1 MVENGAAERAPPN
14 PAHYKQLPRK
24 IRALAPPTLDLK
36 QRRLAVAAGLL
47 NDFFVLTLQSTAG
60 FRVAAG

>member
-36 QRRLAVAAGLL
+36 QKMLRKRFATPGFAARPRIL
-47 NDFFVLTLQSTAG
+47 FPT
-60 FRVAAG
+60 